1 MNLSKCLQNK
11 KSEQRMNEWDRWISI
26 ESKILVLSLLQIEED
41 VLLGF
46 DDLF

>member
-1 MNLSKCLQNK
+1 MNLSIDSKCLQNK
-11 KSEQRMNEWDRWISI
+11 KKNEWDIWISI